1 MKPITQTKVTFI
13 FALLFLC
20 SAVASMSGCAGSG
33 ENMVPD
39 AGDLEAIQLV
49 DPTTEGGKPL
59 FEALMQRKSKRDFT
73 DEMPSV
79 EVLSNLLWA
88 AFGINRPEC
97 GKRTAP
103 SAVNWQEVDIYV
115 STAQG
120 VYLYDHVA
128 NLLKPVLDR
137 DVRAKTGRFIQ
148 PFVAD
153 APVNLV
159 YVADFS
165 RIGAKG
171 IVLSDADKLLF
182 AAVST
187 GCIVQNVYLFCTS
200 EGLGTV
206 VRGLVD
212 KDELSGILGLA
223 DHQKIILAQTVG
235 IPVE

>member
-1 MKPITQTKVTFI
+1 MKIVNWKLEIVLVVLLVVPV
-13 FALLFLC
+13 FAGVC
-20 SAVASMSGCAGSG
+20 G
-33 ENMVPD
+33 EPEPVKLPAPRTD
-39 AGDLEAIQLV
+39 AGI
-49 DPTTEGGKPL
+49 PL
-59 FEALMQRKSKRDFT
+59 MEALSKRQTTRSFSGK
-73 DEMPSV
+73 ELSPQ
-79 EVLSNLLWA
+79 VLSDLLWA

-103 SAVNWQEVDIYV
+103 SAVNWQEVELYV

-120 VYLYDHVA
+120 VYLFDPME
-128 NLLKPVLDR
+128 NRLKPILDR

-165 RIGAKG
+165 KVGAKG

-187 GCIVQNVYLFCTS
+187 GCIVQNVYLFCAS

-212 KDELSGILGLA
+212 KKELSKILGLA
-223 DHQKIILAQTVG
+223 DHQKIILCQTVG